1 MSATIG
7 FPPICG
13 SSPRVLILGSL
24 PSRKSV
30 ELGQYYGHP
39 QNAFWRIM
47 GDMVDAGPDIPYKER
62 AALLESRYIA
72 VWDVLASSVRPGSMD
87 AAIVG
92 ETANA
97 NDFSG
102 FLGQHT
108 EIRLVCFNGQAAEK
122 YFRKL
127 VSSNT
132 RRDFVGIVFQTLP
145 STSPAYAAM
154 PYSEKLKLWSAT
166 LAPIITE

>member
-1 MSATIG
+1 MAATLG
-7 FPPICG
+7 FSPICG
-13 SSPRVLILGSL
+13 SSPKILILGSL
-24 PSRKSV
+24 PSQKSV
-30 ELGQYYGHP
+30 QLGQYYGHP

-47 GDMVDAGPDIPYKER
+47 GDLIDAGPDVHYPER
-62 AALLESRYIA
+62 ASRLESRCIA

-92 ETANA
+92 ATARA
-97 NDFSG
+97 NDFSA

-108 EIRLVCFNGQAAEK
+108 GIRLVCFNGQAAEK

-132 RRDFVGIVFQTLP
+132 RRDFAGIDFHTLP

-154 PYSEKLKLWSAT
+154 TYREKLQTWSAI